1 MELHFAHVAYRDLAA
16 CTRAKKIYPS
26 LDLSPLK
33 ELCEYQQKELER
45 VLRRIGNKYRGYMS
59 DEFRVLATIIKG

>member
-16 CTRAKKIYPS
+16 CTHAKKIYPS

-33 ELCEYQQKELER
+33 ELCENL
-45 VLRRIGNKYRGYMS
+45 
-59 DEFRVLATIIKG
+59 